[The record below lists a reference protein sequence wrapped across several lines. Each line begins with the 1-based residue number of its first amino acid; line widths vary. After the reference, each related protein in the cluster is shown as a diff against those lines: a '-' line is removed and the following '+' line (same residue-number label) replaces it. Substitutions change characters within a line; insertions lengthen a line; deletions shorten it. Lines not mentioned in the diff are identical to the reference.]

1 MMREGTD
8 TEERIVGKA
17 ENPTDRVLGY
27 VSVRILSVVGALV
40 A

>member
-1 MMREGTD
+1 MTRDETD
-8 TEERIVGKA
+8 IEEHIVGKA

>member
-1 MMREGTD
+1 MTRQEAD
-8 TEERIVGKA
+8 TEGRIVGKA
-17 ENPTDRVLGY
+17 ENPTNRVLGY